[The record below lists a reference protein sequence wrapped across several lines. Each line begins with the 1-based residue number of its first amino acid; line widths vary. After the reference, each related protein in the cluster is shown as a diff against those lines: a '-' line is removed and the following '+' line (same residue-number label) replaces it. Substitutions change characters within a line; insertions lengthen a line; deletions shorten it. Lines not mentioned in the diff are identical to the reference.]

1 MQIWLY
7 CSDKEILVTIDKAI
21 NSSIEL
27 RSKKELIE
35 GFLARTSASAKID
48 DDWQEFVKEQ
58 AEIDLHNLIESEKLK
73 PEETHRFVENTF
85 RDGVLKT
92 TGTDIDKI
100 LPPISRFGGGEDR
113 TVKKQTVVEKLTAYF
128 DRYMG
133 LL

>member
-1 MQIWLY
+1 
-7 CSDKEILVTIDKAI
+7 
-21 NSSIEL
+21 
-27 RSKKELIE
+27 
-35 GFLARTSASAKID
+35 LARTSASAKID